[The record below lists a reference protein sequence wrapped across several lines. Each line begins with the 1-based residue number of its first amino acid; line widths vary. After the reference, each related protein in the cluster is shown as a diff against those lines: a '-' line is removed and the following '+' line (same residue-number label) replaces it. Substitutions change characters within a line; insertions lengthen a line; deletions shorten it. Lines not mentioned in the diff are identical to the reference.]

1 MLLLAWDTAGV
12 LVIVV
17 VLPLLPT
24 LIGPCSA
31 SLYVLHPQAVLTQ
44 HGGMTSHAAVVA
56 RGWGK
61 PCVCGC
67 EALSID
73 ANLKVSAQTT

>member
-1 MLLLAWDTAGV
+1 MQAL
-12 LVIVV
+12 
-17 VLPLLPT
+17 
-24 LIGPCSA
+24 
-31 SLYVLHPQAVLTQ
+31 QAVLTQ

-73 ANLKVSAQTT
+73 AARKVSNNQPIQA